1 MEKHSMVRTVY
12 LYLFALVG
20 LALLITGTVK
30 FLDMGLKT
38 FIFKGAD
45 EPERISQNYY
55 YGYTPALEKIISP
68 EDVKNV
74 EDLTDE
80 EKQSLKEFIEGYQIW
95 KEKSEKIDHLS
106 SRRQQEASINLSMIL
121 VGLPLYL
128 YHWGTI
134 RREIKNRS

>member
-30 FLDMGLKT
+30 FLDMGLKA
-38 FIFKGAD
+38 FVFKGAD
-45 EPERISQNYY
+45 EPERINQSYY
-55 YGYTPALEKIISP
+55 YGYTPALEKVISP
-68 EDVKNV
+68 EEIDNV
-74 EDLTDE
+74 EDLTEE
-80 EKQSLKEFIEGYQIW
+80 EKQSLKEFIEGYQTW
-95 KEKSEKIDHLS
+95 KEKSEKIDYLS

-128 YHWGTI
+128 YHWGII
-134 RREIKNRS
+134 RRDIKNRV